1 VPLPEQVTRI
11 TTHFLAAIDE
21 AAPGLV
27 QGLYLHG
34 SLALTGEFFR
44 GSDID
49 FAAVLARRPDEA
61 GLDALA
67 AAHARV
73 READPSPLFEGI
85 HLIPGDLAGPPGE
98 CPELPNIHDGTF
110 SRAGRFSINPVTWH
124 ELAGYGITLRG
135 PQVAAGEIKVWTD
148 DRVLREFTRDN
159 LSSYWAA
166 RLPSLAERPDLA
178 ALPDVATWCVLGVS
192 RLHHLLGTGSMTSK
206 SGAGRYALT
215 VFDPAWHPIIHEALR
230 ARERPGAPS
239 PYDSDVARRG
249 QETISFTSMAIE
261 SGLALARLSRPVPRP
276 LPRRWLRR
284 R

>member
-1 VPLPEQVTRI
+1 VPPPEQITRI

-34 SLALTGEFFR
+34 SLALTGEFFP

-61 GLDALA
+61 DLDALA
-67 AAHARV
+67 AAHAQV
-73 READPSPLFEGI
+73 HAASPHPLFEGI
-85 HLIPGDLAGPPGE
+85 HLVAEDLAGPPDE
-98 CPELPNIHDGTF
+98 CPELPHIHDGTF
-110 SRAGRFSINPVTWH
+110 SRAGRFSISPVTWH

-135 PQVAAGEIKVWTD
+135 PEVAAGEMKVWTD
-148 DRVLREFTRDN
+148 DRVLREFTHDN

-166 RLPSLAERPDLA
+166 NLPALTQRPDLA
-178 ALPDVATWCVLGVS
+178 VLPDVTAWYVLGVS

-230 ARERPGAPS
+230 ARERPEAPS
-239 PYDSDVARRG
+239 PYGSDVARRG
-249 QETISFTSMAIE
+249 QETTDFTSMAIE
-261 SGLALARLSRPVPRP
+261 SGLALARLSRPGSWPGP
-276 LPRRWLRR
+276 KRWLRR

>member
-11 TTHFLAAIDE
+11 TTHFLTAIDA

-34 SLALTGEFFR
+34 SLALTGEFFP

-49 FAAVLARRPDEA
+49 FAAVLVRQADAA

-67 AAHARV
+67 AAHAQV
-73 READPSPLFEGI
+73 RAASPSPLFEGI
-85 HLIPGDLAGPPGE
+85 HLLPGDLARPPDE
-98 CPELPNIHDGTF
+98 CQELPHIHDGTF
-110 SRAGRFSINPVTWH
+110 SRAGRFSVNPVTWH
-124 ELAGYGITLRG
+124 ELAGHGITLRG
-135 PQVAAGEIKVWTD
+135 PDVAAGQLKVWTD
-148 DRVLREFTRDN
+148 DRVLREYTRDN

-166 RLPSLAERPDLA
+166 RLPALAGQPDYA
-178 ALPDVATWCVLGVS
+178 AIPDVTSWFVLGVS

-215 VFDPAWHPIIHEALR
+215 VFDPAWHPIIDEALR
-230 ARERPGAPS
+230 ARERPQAPS
-239 PYDSDVARRG
+239 RYDSDVARRG
-249 QETISFTSMAIE
+249 EETIAFTSMAIE

-276 LPRRWLRR
+276 GRWLRR